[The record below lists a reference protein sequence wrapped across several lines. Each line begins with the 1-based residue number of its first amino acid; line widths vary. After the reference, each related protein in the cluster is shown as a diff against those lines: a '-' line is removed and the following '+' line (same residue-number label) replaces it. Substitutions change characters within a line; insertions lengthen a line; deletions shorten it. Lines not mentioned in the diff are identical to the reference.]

1 MKVIR
6 TILVNLFV
14 GANIAVILLMWLTCL
29 STYLN
34 PSSWPRLSLPSLTF
48 PVFLASDLAFIIFWL
63 IFKIRR
69 VWIPIV
75 GLLACGSFVRDYFP
89 LNLPSS
95 PTGDS
100 LIVLTFNVHGFG
112 GAEANTPDGGN
123 HIVDYVQA
131 SQADVICLQECH
143 MARYRDS
150 LDLKLQALGYEHY
163 HHATVSFYSR
173 LPILWSDSLALPSRT
188 TTGVVAHLLYEGDT
202 ILLINNHFESNH
214 FTLPMR
220 EAYID
225 AIKQS
230 THNAPT
236 RIIGDSLRRE
246 LSPIVRLLAEAA
258 PYRATQ
264 ADSINNM
271 IRRWAPRPVI
281 LCGDFNETP
290 VSYPHRLLTHTLTS
304 AFVQSGNGLGIT
316 FHARG
321 FPVRIDHIL
330 FSGDVWRSHH
340 TVIDDTFKY
349 SDHLPLSTILTRKT
363 PKKR

>member
-1 MKVIR
+1 MKVLR

-34 PSSWPRLSLPSLTF
+34 PSSWPRLSLLSLTF
-48 PVFLASDLAFIIFWL
+48 PVFLVSDLAFIVFWL
-63 IFKIRR
+63 IFKVRR

-100 LIVLTFNVHGFG
+100 LKVLTFNLHGFG
-112 GAEANTPDGGN
+112 GADAILPDGRN
-123 HIVDYVQA
+123 AIVEYIEA
-131 SQADVICLQECH
+131 SQADVICLQESH
-143 MARYRDS
+143 MAKYRDS
-150 LDLKLQALGYEHY
+150 LDQKLQALGYEHY

-173 LPILWSDSLALPSRT
+173 LPILWADSLALPSRT
-188 TTGVVAHLLYEGDT
+188 NSGVAAHLLYEGDT

-214 FTLPMR
+214 FTPTMR
-220 EAYID
+220 EAYVD

-230 THNAPT
+230 THNAPS
-236 RIIGDSLRRE
+236 RLMGDSLRRE
-246 LSPIVRLLAEAA
+246 LSPIV
-258 PYRATQ
+258 
-264 ADSINNM
+264 N
-271 IRRWAPRPVI
+271 RWAPRPVI

-290 VSYPHRLLTHTLTS
+290 VSYPHRILTRTLTS

-321 FPVRIDHIL
+321 FPVRIDHVL
-330 FSGDVWRSHH
+330 FSGDIWQSHH
-340 TVIDDTFKY
+340 TAIDDTFKY
-349 SDHLPLSTILTRKT
+349 SDHLPLSTILTRKM